1 MKPWIATLLVF
12 VALVSAGPAVAA
24 ERRVT
29 LAVDNMTCAACP
41 VIVKQALAGVD
52 GVRNVHVSYEQK
64 TAAVTYDD
72 SKVTLP
78 ALMEASAKAGYPAQV
93 KQ

>member
-1 MKPWIATLLVF
+1 MKPWIAILLVLA
-12 VALVSAGPAVAA
+12 ALVSAGAAAAA
-24 ERRVT
+24 EQRVT

-52 GVRNVHVSYEQK
+52 GVRNVHVSYERK
-64 TAAVTYDD
+64 TAIVTYDE
-72 SKVTLP
+72 SKVALP
-78 ALMEASAKAGYPAQV
+78 ALMEASAKAGYPARV